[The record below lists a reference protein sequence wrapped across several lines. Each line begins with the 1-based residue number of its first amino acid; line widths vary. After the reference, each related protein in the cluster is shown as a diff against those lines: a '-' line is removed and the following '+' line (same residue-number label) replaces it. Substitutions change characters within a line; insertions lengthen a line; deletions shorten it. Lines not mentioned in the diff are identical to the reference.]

1 MQKIRIHLKCAKSIC
16 MECCFSSASRV
27 LTNLINSKLVWYNK
41 KFSLTRIKVYKKKF
55 RKYAKSRWCVSWWL
69 NIKKKKYVFITVL
82 STFSLTFS
90 FLARPCKIRHLN
102 CKVEVFIIVLFRFS
116 MYIFEFDGNCRRIIV
131 LVQVSD
137 EECMIYGYQK

>member
-27 LTNLINSKLVWYNK
+27 LTDLINSKLFRYNK
-41 KFSLTRIKVYKKKF
+41 KFSLTRRKAYKKSLENTQNHKDVF
-55 RKYAKSRWCVSWWL
+55 RDRQISKRK
-69 NIKKKKYVFITVL
+69 IYVFITVL

-90 FLARPCKIRHLN
+90 FLVRPCKIRHLN
-102 CKVEVFIIVLFRFS
+102 CKVEVFIIVLFWFS

-137 EECMIYGYQK
+137 EECMIYGY

>member
-1 MQKIRIHLKCAKSIC
+1 MVEYQKR
-16 MECCFSSASRV
+16 
-27 LTNLINSKLVWYNK
+27 K
-41 KFSLTRIKVYKKKF
+41 KE
-55 RKYAKSRWCVSWWL
+55 
-69 NIKKKKYVFITVL
+69 YVFITVL

-90 FLARPCKIRHLN
+90 FLVRPCKIRHLN

-137 EECMIYGYQK
+137 EECMIYGY